1 MYCVDKRAHAG
12 RGSAILW
19 IYSSD
24 GDGIKVC
31 GWICGRPVRQVR
43 PRLLQLPQ
51 LPSLQL
57 PPRRHPPPSLHV
69 SYIQGVQEKNCG
81 FFSQFTATPLS
92 PTPLEET
99 FNDLNAMEVYSHSYW
114 LVNFLYNQ

>member
-1 MYCVDKRAHAG
+1 MRAP
-12 RGSAILW
+12 SAT
-19 IYSSD
+19 SAPPASTTSPTAEPATATPPAPSP
-24 GDGIKVC
+24 K
-31 GWICGRPVRQVR
+31 PARQ
-43 PRLLQLPQ
+43 L
-51 LPSLQL
+51 
-57 PPRRHPPPSLHV
+57 
-69 SYIQGVQEKNCG
+69 YIQGVQEKNCG